1 MADLQRS
8 EWSLQWTGRGSKPSW
23 ARAFSASARL
33 MHRQNLFSAHNSVAA
48 AIAVALVLLV
58 GAVVA
63 TFWTSIGDT
72 NISPAGWIAMGF
84 GVIVTLAL
92 GIGLMALVFI
102 SSRRGYDELG
112 RRSNTAPPQNSD
124 Q

>member
-1 MADLQRS
+1 MADLQHS
-8 EWSLQWTGRGSKPSW
+8 GSSLQWMGRGVKPSW
-23 ARAFSASARL
+23 GRVVFASARL
-33 MHRQNLFSAHNSVAA
+33 VLGQNLLSAHNSVAA

-102 SSRRGYDELG
+102 SSRRGYDELAGG
-112 RRSNTAPPQNSD
+112 RNAAPPQNSD

>member
-8 EWSLQWTGRGSKPSW
+8 ESSLQWMGRGSKPSW